1 MTGIVLIRSIGVL
14 CGLGAL
20 LMTVFL
26 GWVLYESRV
35 NDLSVHEDPHYAA
48 SVRSMAA
55 PARR

>member
-1 MTGIVLIRSIGVL
+1 MFGIVIVRSIAVL

-20 LMTVFL
+20 LLTAFL
-26 GWVLYESRV
+26 AWVLIDARQ
-35 NDLSVHEDPHYAA
+35 NDLSVHEDPHYAV